1 MKQFVGCVFV
11 LAALSAGCGSYPAP
25 TQKMV
30 SAEAAVRAAQEVG
43 AAKVPQAQ
51 LHVKLAQEQV
61 DKAKALMQDGDNKRA
76 EMMLIRAQ
84 SDAEL
89 ALALSKEESAK
100 TEAQTAMDQVK
111 ALQERLK

>member
-1 MKQFVGCVFV
+1 
-11 LAALSAGCGSYPAP
+11 
-25 TQKMV
+25 MV

-76 EMMLIRAQ
+76 EMMLMRAQ

-89 ALALSKEESAK
+89 ALSLAKESAAK
-100 TEAQTAMDQVK
+100 NEAQQAMDQVK
-111 ALQERLK
+111 ALQEKLR